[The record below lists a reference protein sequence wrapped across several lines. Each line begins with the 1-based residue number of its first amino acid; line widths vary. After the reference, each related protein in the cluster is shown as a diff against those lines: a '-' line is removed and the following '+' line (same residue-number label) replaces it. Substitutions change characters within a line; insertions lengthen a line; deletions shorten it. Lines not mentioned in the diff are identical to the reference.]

1 MKLLLRSSESR
12 SAVPPR
18 RLPSFVVFQLP
29 RLMSWPFFL
38 RSRAKRRLLRWRV
51 RSKRRTR
58 ALPAMGERKA
68 DGSKK
73 RARSIERLRRRPFF
87 FLDAHPH
94 PSFHLAFT
102 PPPPPPPPRPPSN
115 HPNATTTGP
124 PGCGKGT
131 QSPRIKREHCLCHLA
146 TGDMLRA
153 AVAAKSPLGLEA
165 KKAMDAGALV
175 SDDLVVGLIA
185 EAISKPECRVG
196 FVLDGFPRTA
206 AQAAKLDGMLATRGA
221 SIDRVLDFRVPDA
234 TLVERVVGRL
244 VHPGSGRSYH
254 ERFAPPRV
262 AGVDDVT
269 GEPLVKRADDN
280 AATLKARLAAF
291 HAQTAPVI
299 DHYRAKVVAVKADR
313 PQADVAEQIRKA
325 LGSSS

>member
-1 MKLLLRSSESR
+1 M
-12 SAVPPR
+12 
-18 RLPSFVVFQLP
+18 
-29 RLMSWPFFL
+29 
-38 RSRAKRRLLRWRV
+38 
-51 RSKRRTR
+51 
-58 ALPAMGERKA
+58 
-68 DGSKK
+68 
-73 RARSIERLRRRPFF
+73 
-87 FLDAHPH
+87 
-94 PSFHLAFT
+94 HL
-102 PPPPPPPPRPPSN
+102 S
-115 HPNATTTGP
+115 PNTKTKIPGP

-153 AVAAKSPLGLEA
+153 AVAAKTPLGLEA

-175 SDDLVVGLIA
+175 SDDLVVGLIG

-206 AQAAKLDGMLATRGA
+206 AQAVKLDEMLAARSVA
-221 SIDRVLDFRVPDA
+221 IDSVLNFKVPDA

-254 ERFAPPRV
+254 ERFAPPKV
-262 AGVDDVT
+262 AGVDDLT

-280 AATLKARLAAF
+280 ADTLKARLAAF

-299 DHYRAKVVAVKADR
+299 DHYRSKVVNVKADR

-325 LGSSS
+325 LSSSS